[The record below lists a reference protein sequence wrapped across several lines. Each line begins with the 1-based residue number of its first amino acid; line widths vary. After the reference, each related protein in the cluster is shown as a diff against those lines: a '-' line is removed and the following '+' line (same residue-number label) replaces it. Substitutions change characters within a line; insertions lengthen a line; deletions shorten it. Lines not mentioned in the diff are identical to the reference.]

1 MIEELAQD
9 LHLRIDEKGLSAA
22 PDSAG
27 EEADIQ
33 VPVHQSY
40 DMDIL
45 ERIVQRCEKMLGS
58 LDAPER

>member
-9 LHLRIDEKGLSAA
+9 LHLKIEEGGLTAA
-22 PDSAG
+22 PDSA
-27 EEADIQ
+27 EREAEIQ

-45 ERIVQRCEKMLGS
+45 ERIVQRCEKILNGAAAS
-58 LDAPER
+58 ER